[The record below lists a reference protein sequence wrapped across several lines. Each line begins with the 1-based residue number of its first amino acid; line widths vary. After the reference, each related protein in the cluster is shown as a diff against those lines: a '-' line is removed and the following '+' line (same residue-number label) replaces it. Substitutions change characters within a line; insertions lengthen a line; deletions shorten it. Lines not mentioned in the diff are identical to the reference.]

1 MNNFLKI
8 FLFSLGLA
16 LVACGKVT
24 PPEIP
29 PEQGKDYY
37 PLKEIQRIY
46 TVDTITFDLEGTN
59 RVQDTTS
66 GFIRHRMQ
74 WIDSS
79 WVIENAFRKSDSA
92 TWEVRSYTSVIEQGR
107 EIIEMAGG
115 APLRKLIWPI
125 DKGSSW
131 EETALVPHDHT
142 LIIEGEPVQ
151 PFSVPWN
158 VTVEGILESH
168 TLEGTDYAATLHK
181 DMIEEDLLIEYRKAN
196 EIYALDIG
204 LIYSYTAILDTQ
216 CEHKGSDISK
226 CIDDAW
232 ADKANRGFIAEL
244 KLISWQ

>member
-1 MNNFLKI
+1 MNDISKI
-8 FLFSLGLA
+8 SLFFLGLT
-16 LVACGKVT
+16 LIACGKVT

-29 PEQGKDYY
+29 PEQGREYY

-46 TVDTITFDLEGTN
+46 AVDTITFDLEGTN

-79 WVIENAFRKSDSA
+79 WVVENAFRQSDSA
-92 TWEVRSYTSVIEQGR
+92 KWEVRSYTSVIEQGR
-107 EIIEMAGG
+107 EIIEIANG

-125 DKGSSW
+125 DVGSSW
-131 EETALVPHDHT
+131 EETALVPHDH
-142 LIIEGEPVQ
+142 IITIEREPIQ

-158 VTVEGILESH
+158 VSVEGIHEIHS
-168 TLEGTDYAATLHK
+168 LEGTDYLATLHK
-181 DMIEEDLLIEYRKAN
+181 NMIKEDLLIEYREAS
-196 EIYALDIG
+196 EIYARDIG

-216 CEHKGSDISK
+216 CEHKDSDISN

-232 ADKANRGFIAEL
+232 TEKANRGFIAEL